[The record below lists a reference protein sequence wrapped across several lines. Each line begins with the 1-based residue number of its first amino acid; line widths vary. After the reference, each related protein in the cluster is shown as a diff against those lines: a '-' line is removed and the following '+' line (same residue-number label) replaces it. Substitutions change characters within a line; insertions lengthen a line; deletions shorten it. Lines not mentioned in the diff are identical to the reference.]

1 MKRSVVKLMIT
12 NGVGSVLRQI
22 RKSRGES
29 IVEVA
34 KATHTSPASL
44 TKWENDQTIP
54 SERSIRKLAEYYQT
68 DPLELLGVAY
78 PDKYAKQQEQEKAAA
93 EGSTIRIEDL
103 IGNNSVL
110 TYNGSPLSSG
120 TKSLV
125 AAFIAG
131 LIISQP
137 E

>member
-1 MKRSVVKLMIT
+1 MIT

-34 KATHTSPASL
+34 KATHTSPASF

-78 PDKYAKQQEQEKAAA
+78 PDKYAKQQEPEKPAA

>member
-1 MKRSVVKLMIT
+1 MIT

-22 RKSRGES
+22 RKGRGES

-34 KATHTSPASL
+34 KATHTSPASF

-54 SERSIRKLAEYYQT
+54 SERSIRKLAEYYNT
-68 DPLELLGVAY
+68 DPLELLSVAY
-78 PDKYAKQQEQEKAAA
+78 PDKYAQKQESEQPV
-93 EGSTIRIEDL
+93 GDGPSIRVEDL
-103 IGNNSVL
+103 LGNNSVL
-110 TYNGSPLSSG
+110 TYNGVPLAAG

-131 LIISQP
+131 LIIAQP

>member
-1 MKRSVVKLMIT
+1 MIT

-34 KATHTSPASL
+34 KATHTSPASF

-54 SERSIRKLAEYYQT
+54 SERSIRKLAEYYDV
-68 DPLELLGVAY
+68 DPLDLLGVAY
-78 PDKYAKQQEQEKAAA
+78 PDKYAKQKEQEKAAA

-125 AAFIAG
+125 AAFITG

-137 E
+137 EE

>member
-34 KATHTSPASL
+34 KATHTSPASF

-68 DPLELLGVAY
+68 DPLELLGVASLISMRNS
-78 PDKYAKQQEQEKAAA
+78 KNRKKQLQKAQRSALKISS
-93 EGSTIRIEDL
+93 ETI
-103 IGNNSVL
+103 
-110 TYNGSPLSSG
+110 P
-120 TKSLV
+120 
-125 AAFIAG
+125 F
-131 LIISQP
+131 
-137 E
+137 

>member
-34 KATHTSPASL
+34 KATHTSPASF

-78 PDKYAKQQEQEKAAA
+78 PDKYAKQQEQEKQLQKAQRSALKISS
-93 EGSTIRIEDL
+93 ETIPFDL
-103 IGNNSVL
+103 QRL
-110 TYNGSPLSSG
+110 
-120 TKSLV
+120 
-125 AAFIAG
+125 AAFFRNQVTRRSIHCWSYYFTA
-131 LIISQP
+131 
-137 E
+137 

>member
-34 KATHTSPASL
+34 KATHTSPASF

-110 TYNGSPLSSG
+110 TYNG
-120 TKSLV
+120 
-125 AAFIAG
+125 
-131 LIISQP
+131 
-137 E
+137 

>member
-1 MKRSVVKLMIT
+1 MIT

-34 KATHTSPASL
+34 KATHTSPASF

-54 SERSIRKLAEYYQT
+54 SERSIRKLAEYYET
-68 DPLELLGVAY
+68 DPLELLSVAY
-78 PDKYAKQQEQEKAAA
+78 PDKYAKKQEKDQAAA
-93 EGSTIRIEDL
+93 DGPAIRVEDL
-103 IGNNSVL
+103 LGSNSVL

-120 TKSLV
+120 IKSLV

-131 LIISQP
+131 LVIAQP